1 MNKVSLVIDTNV
13 FLVSLAPKFRLH
25 WIFKYLIEGK
35 FDLCV
40 TTDILYEY
48 QEIISSRYGLIKT
61 DSTLD
66 FLLLLPNVH
75 QISPHFKWNILKDKD
90 DNKSIDCAVAGNADF
105 IISNDKGFLL
115 LKEVEFP
122 QIEILTSLEF
132 EASYKNKFDN
142 K

>member
-61 DSTLD
+61 DSTLG
-66 FLLLLPNVH
+66 FLLLLSNVH

-90 DNKSIDCAVAGNADF
+90 DNKLIDCSDAGNADF